1 MAGPSADARAGVGFA
16 FRFIAFLLR
25 PFLMAFTR
33 QNWRGGEHIPPAG
46 TGVVVA
52 GNHISHFDP
61 LTFAH
66 FLWDNGRATRYLA
79 KSGVFRVPVFG
90 RLITAAG
97 QIPVYRESRD
107 ASQAYRAA
115 VAAVRAGEL
124 VAIYPEGTI
133 SRDPGLWPMVGKT
146 GAARVA
152 LETGCDVIPVA
163 QWGANHVLAPYSKRL
178 RLLPR
183 KTMHVVAG
191 PPVPLDDLRGKPV
204 DGVTLRV
211 ATDRIMAAITAQ
223 LAEIRGEIAPAERF
237 DPKAVGLPPV
247 GDPKQR
253 RDEQQQPEEQ
263 P

>member
-1 MAGPSADARAGVGFA
+1 MAGPSAEARAAMGFA
-16 FRFIAFLLR
+16 FRFIARLVR

-33 QNWRGGEHIPPAG
+33 QNWRGGEYIPPAG
-46 TGVVVA
+46 TGVIVA

-66 FLWDNGRATRYLA
+66 FLYDNGRATRYLA
-79 KSGVFRVPVFG
+79 KAGVFRVPVFG

-107 ASQAYRAA
+107 ATQAYRAA
-115 VAAVRAGEL
+115 VAAVGAGEL

-133 SRDPGLWPMVGKT
+133 SRDPELWPMVGKT

-163 QWGANHVLAPYSKRL
+163 QWGANHVLAPYSKRI

-183 KTMHVVAG
+183 KTMYVTAG
-191 PPVPLDDLRGKPV
+191 PPIPLDDLRGRPV
-204 DGVTLRV
+204 DSEVLRI

-223 LAEIRGEIAPAERF
+223 LAQIRGEIAPAERF
-237 DPKAVGLPPV
+237 DPRAVGLPPV
-247 GDPKQR
+247 GDPKQ
-253 RDEQQQPEEQ
+253 QPEEQ

>member
-1 MAGPSADARAGVGFA
+1 MAGPSRETRRGVGFA
-16 FRFIAFLLR
+16 FRFIAGLVR
-25 PFLMAFTR
+25 PFLMTFTR

-52 GNHISHFDP
+52 ANHISHFDP

-66 FLWDNGRATRYLA
+66 FLWENGRAVRYLG
-79 KSGVFRVPVFG
+79 KDGVFRVPVFG
-90 RLITAAG
+90 TLITAAG

-152 LETGCDVIPVA
+152 LETGCDVIPIA
-163 QWGANHVLAPYSKRL
+163 QWGANHVLAPYSKMF

-183 KTMHVVAG
+183 KTMSVFAG

-204 DGVTLRV
+204 DGVVLRI
-211 ATDRIMAAITAQ
+211 AADRIMAAITAQ
-223 LAEIRGEIAPAERF
+223 LGEIRGEVPPAERF
-237 DPKAVGLPPV
+237 DPKAGGLPPA
-247 GDPKQR
+247 GDPNHPHTKPR
-253 RDEQQQPEEQ
+253 PEEQ

>member
-1 MAGPSADARAGVGFA
+1 MAGPSANGPAGVGFA
-16 FRFIAFLLR
+16 FKFIATLIR

-33 QNWRGGEHIPPAG
+33 QNWRGGENIPPGG
-46 TGVVVA
+46 TGVIVA

-61 LTFAH
+61 LSFAH

-115 VAAVRAGEL
+115 VAAVKAGEL

-133 SRDPGLWPMVGKT
+133 SRDPDLWPMVGKT

-163 QWGANHVLAPYSKRL
+163 QWGANHVLAPYSKRI

-183 KTMHVVAG
+183 KTMSVIAG
-191 PPVPLDDLRGKPV
+191 PPIPLDDLRGRPV
-204 DGVTLRV
+204 DSTVLRI

-223 LAEIRGEIAPAERF
+223 LAQIRGEVAPAERF

-253 RDEQQQPEEQ
+253 PQEEQPEER